1 MSTGVIPLVN
11 TQAKPQLLSLSTGR
25 TSDKDSSHARVTWDM
40 NDGIQAP
47 EKNWAAKVSVNSM
60 VFTNSFRTLNRT
72 NNILKVYTTYK
83 VNGTMTE
90 QTSKIVIP
98 EGNYNWETLQ
108 NQLNS
113 SHAWTQATTSYAGLV
128 LGDTVNEFNY
138 GLGWY
143 PTTAEPTI
151 ENAAS
156 ASFDSAKYSISG
168 PKPQTLGNV
177 NAAHEY
183 VGFYLLWDDD
193 TAPCMELLGFG
204 AVQGNGAFAHIVKIT
219 DVSGSDVQGVG
230 FKYTNTGAGTPY
242 TYNNLANTIPSI
254 EASNIFTLDPIQ
266 ALNIKLD
273 GVRGEI
279 KSGNQLPRNETIAV
293 VPVNAPFGYRAVYQ
307 PPAPFKS
314 VITDMNLTHMTIRIE
329 DADTG
334 NRVDFYGANY
344 VLNIEIEWFETDNVE
359 KSEKSLSGEHK
370 QILPLFHHENPNH
383 LLPHSSYDP
392 RKKRK
397 NHYRHDEAY
406 A

>member
-11 TQAKPQLLSLSTGR
+11 TQAKPQLISLSTGR

-40 NDGIQAP
+40 NDGIEAP

-72 NNILKVYTTYK
+72 NNRLKIYTTYK
-83 VNGTMTE
+83 VSGVMQPAEISNIE
-90 QTSKIVIP
+90 IP

-108 NQLNS
+108 NQLNTFS
-113 SHAWTQATTSYAGLV
+113 KWTSVPTEYPGLV
-128 LGDTVNEFNY
+128 LGDEANYTY
-138 GLGWY
+138 GLGY
-143 PTTAEPTI
+143 GVTVATEP
-151 ENAAS
+151 AVS
-156 ASFDSAKYSISG
+156 ASFDSAKYSIIG
-168 PKPQTLGNV
+168 PKPNTLV
-177 NAAHEY
+177 YDADHEY
-183 VGFYLLWDDD
+183 VGFYLLWDDV

-204 AVQGNGAFAHIVKIT
+204 AVQGNGAFTHVVSIT
-219 DVSGSDVQGVG
+219 DIPEDNVKGIG
-230 FKYTNTGAGTPY
+230 FKYTNDGVNYAYNGATNTTP
-242 TYNNLANTIPSI
+242 TI

-314 VITDMNLTHMTIRIE
+314 VITDMNLTHITIRIE